1 MGVVMLVINCLQGS
15 DEWAKCRLGIPT
27 ASEFGKIITPSK
39 LEPSKQADTYI
50 NKLVAEWLRGKPDE
64 SFQSDWM
71 KRGIEVEE
79 EARDFYSFH
88 TDVEVRQVGFCMV
101 ETRMYGCSPD
111 GLVENDFP
119 GGLEVKCPS
128 PGVHVGYLLAN
139 KVPTEYRLQILGSIL
154 ITGYEWWDFISYH
167 PDMKPVIVRTYRKDV
182 VLDLKTLENAL
193 AVTNIKIYNKQQ
205 LLIKSGIKEAA

>member
-1 MGVVMLVINCLQGS
+1 MLIIDCVQGTNS
-15 DEWAKCRLGIPT
+15 WFQARLGIPT

-79 EARDFYSFH
+79 EARDFYAFH
-88 TDVEVRQVGFCMV
+88 TDAEVKQVGFCLV
-101 ETRMYGCSPD
+101 DTKMYGCSPD
-111 GLVENDFP
+111 GLVESAFGP

-154 ITGYEWWDFISYH
+154 TTGRDWWDFISYH

-182 VLDLKTLENAL
+182 KDDLKTLEKSL